1 MKIWL
6 IVILVE
12 CALKKIYKN
21 GILHI
26 IMKRGCKK
34 CFHTYLI
41 GTLIFF
47 NEEDTQKFLDKLG
60 EEVIKQLLHVVKIC
74 FLLYR
79 LLWFLQFFPHN

>member
-6 IVILVE
+6 FVLSVD
-12 CALKKIYKN
+12 CALKRIFKN

-34 CFHTYLI
+34 HLHTYLL

-47 NEEDTQKFLDKLG
+47 KEDTQKFLDRLG
-60 EEVIKQLLHVVKIC
+60 GRSQ
-74 FLLYR
+74 
-79 LLWFLQFFPHN
+79 

>member
-6 IVILVE
+6 IVISVD

-34 CFHTYLI
+34 YLHTYLL
-41 GTLIFF
+41 GTSIFF
-47 NEEDTQKFLDKLG
+47 NEEDTQKFLDKL
-60 EEVIKQLLHVVKIC
+60 
-74 FLLYR
+74 R
-79 LLWFLQFFPHN
+79 